1 MKRRPLNVKVGKRV
15 SLVMSISRGDI
26 WVVSLDPTV
35 GAEIRKTRPVVVV
48 SSDAIG
54 VLPIRLVAPLTEWKD
69 RFAQNI
75 WHVKLE
81 PDSDNGLTKTSA
93 VDTLQLR
100 GVDTQRFVRKLGHFS
115 PATMDSIVAAV
126 AAVIEY

>member
-93 VDTLQLR
+93 VDT
-100 GVDTQRFVRKLGHFS
+100 QRFVRKLGHVS